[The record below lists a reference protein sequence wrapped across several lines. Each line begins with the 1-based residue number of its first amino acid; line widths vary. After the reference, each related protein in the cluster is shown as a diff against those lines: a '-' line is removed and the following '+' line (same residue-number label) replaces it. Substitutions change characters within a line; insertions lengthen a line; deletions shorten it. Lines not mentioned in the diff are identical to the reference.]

1 MDHATSIE
9 TLTTSLTVTYSGES
23 NPPPSTS
30 VRQSC
35 SVLSNYLSICLE
47 GGWGGG
53 LGARVR
59 PDADLALR
67 LTQTQQPATC
77 SKYHWH
83 TLRLAYALELGGFVV
98 VLFL

>member
-47 GGWGGG
+47 GGGGG
-53 LGARVR
+53 A
-59 PDADLALR
+59 DADLALR
-67 LTQTQQPATC
+67 LIQP
-77 SKYHWH
+77 
-83 TLRLAYALELGGFVV
+83 EPEQPGGFVV

>member
-47 GGWGGG
+47 GGWGG
-53 LGARVR
+53 A
-59 PDADLALR
+59 DADLALR
-67 LTQTQQPATC
+67 LIQP
-77 SKYHWH
+77 
-83 TLRLAYALELGGFVV
+83 EPEQPGGFVV

>member
-47 GGWGGG
+47 GGWGG

-67 LTQTQQPATC
+67 LIQP
-77 SKYHWH
+77 
-83 TLRLAYALELGGFVV
+83 EPEQPGGFVV